1 MRLYRPYIPLQIR
14 VIVASRQLRERG
26 FELDLHLLHSLENN
40 FENMSS
46 GRKLKVLLHALF
58 KGAKVE
64 LHHRPALVNRPR
76 NRRGNGYIPPA
87 NDPDHLIYLEEGA
100 HDIETRVRGVGAQ
113 RSDLS
118 QARYLKKV
126 SRNRETRPKAS
137 RFPKALSHV
146 KRSTGKSNFT
156 SSTDKLTEKKKWPK
170 RPFRRQP

>member
-1 MRLYRPYIPLQIR
+1 MRLYRPYIPLDIR

-26 FELDLHLLHSLENN
+26 APLDRSILYGLGLQFAEDFPGDPTLS
-40 FENMSS
+40 F
-46 GRKLKVLLHALF
+46 GRKLRSLLSALF
-58 KGAKVE
+58 GDAKVE

-100 HDIETRVRGVGAQ
+100 HDIETRVRGVGAL

-126 SRNRETRPKAS
+126 SRNRETRPKTS
-137 RFPKALSHV
+137 RFPKFSSRV
-146 KRSTGKSNFT
+146 KRTT
-156 SSTDKLTEKKKWPK
+156 KLKIKPKWPK
-170 RPFRRQP
+170 RSFEGNSR